1 MGILDT
7 IRERLNLDGDGY
19 YDDGPYDDEGDY
31 YEDEP
36 QEQHGLLGNTPRPE
50 AQSVTVTPRGG
61 YVQREPYDPTAQSR
75 TYTPSYTPS
84 YDMQA
89 TRLTTRDDATYLA
102 ERTSSGTLQPY
113 VLRPVSYD
121 DAQQVVR
128 RVRTNQPVVLSFKA
142 TNVETAKRIF
152 DFCAGLAMGVG
163 GSIEELG
170 DRCFAVLPAG
180 AQISDAEIE
189 KLVSTGVLSR

>member
-1 MGILDT
+1 
-7 IRERLNLDGDGY
+7 
-19 YDDGPYDDEGDY
+19 
-31 YEDEP
+31 
-36 QEQHGLLGNTPRPE
+36 
-50 AQSVTVTPRGG
+50 
-61 YVQREPYDPTAQSR
+61 
-75 TYTPSYTPS
+75 
-84 YDMQA
+84 MQA

-102 ERTSSGTLQPY
+102 DRTSSGTLQPY

-128 RVRTNQPVVLSFKA
+128 RVRTNQPVILSFKA
-142 TNVETAKRIF
+142 TNVEAAKRIF

-180 AQISDAEIE
+180 TQISDAEIE

>member
-7 IRERLNLDGDGY
+7 IRERLNLDGDDY
-19 YDDGPYDDEGDY
+19 YDDDRRYDD
-31 YEDEP
+31 YEDDEP
-36 QEQHGLLGNTPRPE
+36 EEQHGLLGNTPRPE
-50 AQSVTVTPRGG
+50 AQSVSVLPRGG
-61 YVQREPYDPTAQSR
+61 QYPRDSYDAPAEPRS
-75 TYTPSYTPS
+75 YTPSYTPS
-84 YDMQA
+84 YDLQA
-89 TRLTTRDDATYLA
+89 TRLTTPADATYLA

-121 DAQQVVR
+121 DAQTVVR
-128 RVRTNQPVVLSFKA
+128 RVRTNQPVILSFKS

-180 AQISDAEIE
+180 ASISDAEID
-189 KLVSTGVLSR
+189 KLVSTGVLAR

>member
-19 YDDGPYDDEGDY
+19 YDDGPYEDDYEDDDEP
-31 YEDEP
+31 E
-36 QEQHGLLGNTPRPE
+36 EQHGLLGNTPRPE
-50 AQSVTVTPRGG
+50 AQSVSVLPRGG
-61 YVQREPYDPTAQSR
+61 QYTRETYEPQAEPR
-75 TYTPSYTPS
+75 GYTPSYTPS
-84 YDMQA
+84 YDVQA
-89 TRLTTRDDATYLA
+89 TRLTTPNDATYLA
-102 ERTSSGTLQPY
+102 GRTPAGTLQPY

-121 DAQQVVR
+121 DAQTVVR

-180 AQISDAEIE
+180 AEISDAEMQ
-189 KLVSTGVLSR
+189 KLVDAGVLSR